1 MSIKQT
7 SVTPKSGDQTSIWQ
21 YPPIESITR
30 PTVDTAAAAYYLNR
44 QKQTLRE
51 WACFEKGPVRPIRIN
66 GRLAWPVAALRE
78 LLGVS

>member
-1 MSIKQT
+1 MMN
-7 SVTPKSGDQTSIWQ
+7 SVRNQQ

-30 PTVDTAAAAYYLNR
+30 PTVETAAAAFYLNR

-51 WACFEKGPVRPIRIN
+51 WACLDKGPIRPIRIN

-78 LLGVS
+78 VLGVPQ

>member
-1 MSIKQT
+1 MH
-7 SVTPKSGDQTSIWQ
+7 SVSNQQ

-78 LLGVS
+78 LLRVPQ

>member
-1 MSIKQT
+1 MY
-7 SVTPKSGDQTSIWQ
+7 SVSNQQ

-78 LLGVS
+78 LLGVPQ

>member
-1 MSIKQT
+1 MN
-7 SVTPKSGDQTSIWQ
+7 SVRNQQ

-30 PTVDTAAAAYYLNR
+30 PTVETAAAAFYLNR

-51 WACFEKGPVRPIRIN
+51 WAYSEKGPVRPIRIN

-78 LLGVS
+78 VLGVS

>member
-1 MSIKQT
+1 MMN
-7 SVTPKSGDQTSIWQ
+7 SVCNQQ

-30 PTVDTAAAAYYLNR
+30 PTVETAAAAFYLNR

-51 WACFEKGPVRPIRIN
+51 WACLDKGPIRPIRIN

-78 LLGVS
+78 VLGVTQ

>member
-1 MSIKQT
+1 MN
-7 SVTPKSGDQTSIWQ
+7 SVRNQQ

-30 PTVDTAAAAYYLNR
+30 PTVETAAAAFYLNR

-51 WACFEKGPVRPIRIN
+51 WAYLDKGPVRPIRIN

-78 LLGVS
+78 VLGVS

>member
-1 MSIKQT
+1 MN
-7 SVTPKSGDQTSIWQ
+7 SVRNQQ

-30 PTVDTAAAAYYLNR
+30 PTVETAAAAFYLNR

-51 WACFEKGPVRPIRIN
+51 WACLEKGPVRPIRIN

-78 LLGVS
+78 VLGVS

>member
-1 MSIKQT
+1 MH
-7 SVTPKSGDQTSIWQ
+7 SVSNQQ

-78 LLGVS
+78 LLGVPQ